1 MPPFHGCGSG
11 TLPDRNAARHLAPC
25 AAKGRPTW
33 PARTSFTSLRQPEQ
47 KDETPDNKG
56 LDHNRTLG
64 VSVATPDQTTSTALS
79 RHARDWNQV
88 STIYPRA
95 ATIPLLFIEQV
106 DTRPEATAIEWAD
119 GAWSYRELAARARS
133 GATALRA
140 HGVGAGDVVAV
151 AMRRSPE
158 AIAAI
163 LAVLYA
169 GGVYLPLGPDQPADR
184 LTRIMRDAGARVAVH
199 DVDEPVAVPDSTTAV
214 SADDLFR
221 VPEDADPRWWGERA
235 ADEAAYVI
243 YTSGSTGAPKG
254 VVCPHRGQTRLAC
267 GAGDLRIR
275 PDDRVLATTDLTF
288 DVSCFEIFATLL
300 NGACLLFTQDS
311 DLLDSKALENAVR
324 GRQVSVMWLSAGLFH
339 QHAHLAPHLFA
350 GLRLLVAGGDV
361 LSPRAVRA
369 VLEEGRPGVFLNG
382 YGPTENSSLSTV
394 CRVEELSP
402 RAENVPIGVPVAGS
416 TAYVVREDGTVA
428 DPGETGELWLGG
440 DGVAL
445 GYLGDPRKTAEHF
458 VPDRWSPDGVR
469 GRLYRTGDMGRWR
482 EDGVLEFLGRRD
494 RQVKIRGYRV
504 ELDEVESVLSAH
516 AYVRQTAVD
525 IVGEDAGQRLVAAV
539 VAHSAQEQKDLTT
552 RLHEHV
558 RDRLPSYMVPTRIAL
573 VDALPLTSSGKVD
586 RRSLAALTAPAAPTA
601 RDDAPIGEVE
611 ETLAAVWRDI
621 LHADVVGRDAHF
633 FALGGTSL
641 RATQITA
648 AVRERLKVPA
658 ASGRAMIRTLVADP
672 SLRDFAAT
680 VQGLLDGHEEAT
692 GPDIDFAIESQLDP
706 QLRYTSPAAAPAGV
720 PRQVLLTGSTG
731 FLGVYLVDRLL
742 RNGVERVHCLI
753 RADDPPQALARL
765 AARMRRYGLDPEPLL
780 GRVVPVPGELAEPH
794 FGLSG
799 PDWDRLA
806 REIDLIVHCGAR
818 VNFAY
823 PYRALAPINVG
834 GTRTA
839 LELAGEHITKPLHY
853 ISTIAVIAGFGTA
866 GVGHIDES
874 TPLDHADR
882 ISLGYPETKWVAEN
896 LVVEAGR
903 RGLPV
908 AVHRPYEVTGTV
920 DRGVWN
926 TDTMMCALFRTIA
939 ETGLAPDMALPLD
952 FVPVDYTAD
961 AITHIITHQEPD
973 GRVYHLTNPRAARLP
988 LLVERLTAMGYPVR
1002 TVPYDTWTEML
1013 AKLTARLPE
1022 HPMAPYVAM
1031 FVEPARDSDV
1041 SVKQM
1046 YTDGVFPTISRHN
1059 TDAALVDSGLV
1070 CPPVDAGLLD
1080 TYLREFRRSG
1090 FLAPPSAPNHAS
1102 SVAGEIA

>member
-1 MPPFHGCGSG
+1 MAISDKTH
-11 TLPDRNAARHLAPC
+11 
-25 AAKGRPTW
+25 
-33 PARTSFTSLRQPEQ
+33 E
-47 KDETPDNKG
+47 
-56 LDHNRTLG
+56 
-64 VSVATPDQTTSTALS
+64 TALS

-88 STIYPRA
+88 STTYPRT
-95 ATIPLLFIEQV
+95 ATIPLLFTEQA
-106 DTRPEATAIEWAD
+106 DARPEATAVEWAD

-133 GATALRA
+133 GAAALRA
-140 HGVGAGDVVAV
+140 HGIGAGDVVAV
-151 AMRRSPE
+151 AMRRSP
-158 AIAAI
+158 AAVAAI
-163 LAVLYA
+163 LAVLHA

-184 LTRIMRDAGARVAVH
+184 LTRIMRDAGVRVAVH

-214 SADDLFR
+214 LADDLFS

-235 ADEAAYVI
+235 ADDAAYVI
-243 YTSGSTGAPKG
+243 YTSGSTGTPKG
-254 VVCPHRGQTRLAC
+254 VVCPHRGQTRLAR

-288 DVSCFEIFATLL
+288 DVSCFEVFATLL
-300 NGACLLFTQDS
+300 NGACLLFTPDS
-311 DLLDSKALENAVR
+311 DLLDSQALESVVR
-324 GRQVSVMWLSAGLFH
+324 GRRVSVIWLSAGLFH

-350 GLRLLVAGGDV
+350 GLRLLIAGGDV

-369 VLEEGRPGVFLNG
+369 VLAGGRPDMFLNG

-394 CRVEELSP
+394 CRVDELSQQ
-402 RAENVPIGVPVAGS
+402 AENVPIGVPVAGS

-445 GYLGDPRKTAEHF
+445 GYLGNPRRTAEHF
-458 VPDRWSPDGVR
+458 VADRWSPDGVR
-469 GRLYRTGDMGRWR
+469 GRLYRSGDMGRWR
-482 EDGVLEFLGRRD
+482 RDGVLEFLGRRD
-494 RQVKIRGYRV
+494 RQVKLRGYRV
-504 ELDEVESVLSAH
+504 ELDEIELVLSAH
-516 AYVRQTAVD
+516 PHVRQAAVD
-525 IVGEDAGQRLVAAV
+525 VLGEGAGQRLVAAV
-539 VAHSAQEQKDLTT
+539 TAHGAQEQTALPA

-573 VDALPLTSSGKVD
+573 VDTLPLTSSGKVD
-586 RRSLAALTAPAAPTA
+586 RTSLSALAASAAPTVP
-601 RDDAPIGEVE
+601 DQAPIGEVE

-648 AVRERLKVPA
+648 AVRERLKLSPGF
-658 ASGRAMIRTLVADP
+658 GRAMIRTLVADP
-672 SLRDFAAT
+672 SLRDFAKT
-680 VQGLLDGHEEAT
+680 VQGLLDGHEEAVD
-692 GPDIDFAIESQLDP
+692 PDTDFASESRLDP
-706 QLRYTSPAAAPAGV
+706 DLRYTSPATSADGAPSK
-720 PRQVLLTGSTG
+720 VLLTGSTG

-742 RNGVERVHCLI
+742 RHGVEQVHCLI
-753 RADDPPQALARL
+753 RAENPPQALARL
-765 AARMRRYGLDPEPLL
+765 AARMRLYGLDPEPLL
-780 GRVVPVPGELAEPH
+780 GRVVPIPGELAEPH

-834 GTRTA
+834 GTHTA
-839 LELAGEHITKPLHY
+839 LELAGKHTTKPFHY

-866 GVGHIDES
+866 GVEHIDED

-908 AVHRPYEVTGTV
+908 AVHRPYEVTGTL

-952 FVPVDYTAD
+952 FVPVDHTAD
-961 AITHIITHQEPD
+961 AITHIMAHQEPD
-973 GRVYHLTNPRAARLP
+973 GRVYHLTNPHAARLP

-1013 AKLTARLPE
+1013 AKLTARLPD
-1022 HPMAPYVAM
+1022 HPMAPYVGM

-1046 YTDGVFPTISRHN
+1046 YTDGIFPTISRHN
-1059 TDAALVDSGLV
+1059 TDSALADTGLV

-1090 FLAPPSAPNHAS
+1090 FLAPPSAPNRPLPS
-1102 SVAGEIA
+1102 

>member
-1 MPPFHGCGSG
+1 M
-11 TLPDRNAARHLAPC
+11 A
-25 AAKGRPTW
+25 
-33 PARTSFTSLRQPEQ
+33 
-47 KDETPDNKG
+47 TPDN
-56 LDHNRTLG
+56 TTP
-64 VSVATPDQTTSTALS
+64 SVLPQ
-79 RHARDWNQV
+79 HARDWNRT
-88 STIYPRA
+88 SIDYPRA
-95 ATIPLLFIEQV
+95 ATIPLLLTEQAQA
-106 DTRPEATAIEWAD
+106 RPDATAVEWAD
-119 GAWSYRELAARARS
+119 GAWSYRELVARARR

-140 HGVGAGDVVAV
+140 QGIDAGDVVAV
-151 AMRRSPE
+151 AMRRSP
-158 AIAAI
+158 AATAVI
-163 LAVLYA
+163 LAVLHA

-184 LTRIMRDAGARVAVH
+184 LTQIMRDAGVRVVVH
-199 DVDEPVAVPDSTTAV
+199 DADETVAVPDSTTAV
-214 SADDLFR
+214 CADDLLDH
-221 VPEDADPRWWGERA
+221 PDDADLRWWGERG

-254 VVCPHRGQTRLAC
+254 VVCPHRGQTRLAR
-267 GAGDLRIR
+267 GPGELRIR

-311 DLLDSKALENAVR
+311 DLLDSKALEGVVR
-324 GRQVSVMWLSAGLFH
+324 DRQVSVMWLSAGLFH

-361 LSPRAVRA
+361 LSPRAVCA
-369 VLEEGRPGVFLNG
+369 VLTEGRPDVFLNG

-394 CRVEELSP
+394 CRVDELSP

-440 DGVAL
+440 DGVAR
-445 GYLGDPRKTAEHF
+445 GYLGDQRRTADHF
-458 VPDRWSPDGVR
+458 VEDRWSPDGVR
-469 GRLYRTGDMGRWR
+469 GRLYRSGDMARWR
-482 EDGVLEFLGRRD
+482 KDGVLEFLGRRD

-516 AYVRQTAVD
+516 PQVRQTAVD
-525 IVGEDAGQRLVAAV
+525 VVGEDAGQQLVAAV
-539 VAHSAQEQKDLTT
+539 VAHGGHGQKDLTA

-558 RDRLPSYMVPTRIAL
+558 RDRLPGYMTPTRIAL

-586 RRSLAALTAPAAPTA
+586 RRSLSALAAPAAPA
-601 RDDAPIGEVE
+601 AGDDAPSGEVE
-611 ETLAAVWRDI
+611 EVLAGVWRDV

-648 AVRERLKVPA
+648 AVRERLQVPA
-658 ASGRAMIRTLVADP
+658 GFGRAMIRSLVADP

-680 VQGLLDGHEEAT
+680 VRGLLDGHEDTAQ
-692 GPDIDFAIESQLDP
+692 PDTDFETESRLDP
-706 QLRYTSPAAAPAGV
+706 ELRYTAPSAATPGA

-742 RNGVERVHCLI
+742 RTGTERVHCLI
-753 RADDPPQALARL
+753 RADDRPQALARL

-780 GRVVPVPGELAEPH
+780 DQVVPVPGELAESH
-794 FGLSG
+794 FGL
-799 PDWDRLA
+799 PDRDWDRLA
-806 REIDLIVHCGAR
+806 REVDTIVHCGAR

-834 GTRTA
+834 GTRTM
-839 LELAGEHITKPLHY
+839 LELAGEHTTKPLHY

-866 GVGHIDES
+866 GVRHVEED

-961 AITHIITHQEPD
+961 AITHIITHEEPD

-1002 TVPYDTWTEML
+1002 TVPYEAWTEML
-1013 AKLTARLPE
+1013 AKLTAQRPD
-1022 HPMAPYVAM
+1022 HPMAPYVPM
-1031 FVEPARDSDV
+1031 FVEPARDSEV

-1046 YTDGVFPTISRHN
+1046 YTDGVFPTFSRRH
-1059 TDAALVDSGLV
+1059 TDAALAESGLV

-1080 TYLREFRRSG
+1080 TYLREFRRTG
-1090 FLAPPSAPNHAS
+1090 FLAPPSTISPDAS
-1102 SVAGEIA
+1102 MSGASA

>member
-1 MPPFHGCGSG
+1 M
-11 TLPDRNAARHLAPC
+11 
-25 AAKGRPTW
+25 
-33 PARTSFTSLRQPEQ
+33 
-47 KDETPDNKG
+47 
-56 LDHNRTLG
+56 
-64 VSVATPDQTTSTALS
+64 ATPDATNPTSLP
-79 RHARDWNQV
+79 RHAHDWNQV
-88 STIYPRA
+88 SASYPRT
-95 ATIPLLFIEQV
+95 ATIPLLFTEQA
-106 DTRPEATAIEWAD
+106 DARPEATAVEWAD
-119 GAWSYRELAARARS
+119 GAWTYRELAARARR

-140 HGVGAGDVVAV
+140 HGIGAGDVVGV
-151 AMRRSPE
+151 VMRRSP
-158 AIAAI
+158 AAVAAI

-184 LTRIMRDAGARVAVH
+184 LTGIMRDADVRVAVH
-199 DVDEPVAVPDSTTAV
+199 GADEPVEVPDSTTAV
-214 SADDLFR
+214 CADDLFDG
-221 VPEDADPRWWGERA
+221 PEDADPRWWGERA

-254 VVCPHRGQTRLAC
+254 VVCPHRGQTRLAR
-267 GAGDLRIR
+267 GAGELRIR

-300 NGACLLFTQDS
+300 NGACLLLAQDS
-311 DLLDSKALENAVR
+311 NLLDSKALENVVSDR
-324 GRQVSVMWLSAGLFH
+324 GVSVMWLSAGLFH

-361 LSPRAVRA
+361 LNPRAVRA
-369 VLEEGRPGVFLNG
+369 VLTEGRPDVFLNG

-394 CRVEELSP
+394 YRLDKLSSQ
-402 RAENVPIGVPVAGS
+402 AENVPIGVPVAGS

-428 DPGETGELWLGG
+428 APGETAELWVGG

-445 GYLGDPRKTAEHF
+445 GYLGDPHRTAEHF
-458 VPDRWSPDGVR
+458 VEDRWSPDEIR
-469 GRLYRTGDMGRWR
+469 GRLYRTGDMARWR
-482 EDGVLEFLGRRD
+482 EDGALEFLGRRD

-516 AYVRQTAVD
+516 PNVRQTAVD
-525 IVGEDAGQRLVAAV
+525 VVGEGAGQRLVAAV
-539 VAHSAQEQKDLTT
+539 VAHTGRDQKNLTA

-558 RDRLPSYMVPTRIAL
+558 RDRLPSYMTPTRIAL

-586 RRSLAALTAPAAPTA
+586 RRSLSALATPAASSA
-601 RDDAPIGEVE
+601 RDDAPRGEVE
-611 ETLAAVWRDI
+611 EILTSVWRDV
-621 LHADVVGRDAHF
+621 LNADMVGREAHF

-641 RATQITA
+641 RATQVTA
-648 AVRERLKVPA
+648 AVRERLRVPA
-658 ASGRAMIRTLVADP
+658 EFGRAMIRSLVEDP

-680 VQGLLDGHEEAT
+680 VQDLLDGHEESTA
-692 GPDIDFAIESQLDP
+692 PDTDFAIESRLDP
-706 QLRYTSPAAAPAGV
+706 DLRYTAPATAAARV

-742 RNGVERVHCLI
+742 REGVERVHCLI
-753 RADDPPQALARL
+753 RADDPPKALARL

-780 GRVVPVPGELAEPH
+780 DRVVPIPGELADPH
-794 FGLSG
+794 FGLSDG
-799 PDWDRLA
+799 DWGRLA

-823 PYRALAPINVG
+823 PYRALASINVG
-834 GTRTA
+834 GTRTV
-839 LELAGEHITKPLHY
+839 LELAGEHTTKPLHY

-866 GVGHIDES
+866 GVGHVDEN

-882 ISLGYPETKWVAEN
+882 LSLGYPETKWVAEN

-939 ETGLAPDMALPLD
+939 ATGLAPDMALPLD

-961 AITHIITHQEPD
+961 AITHLVTHQEPD
-973 GRVYHLTNPRAARLP
+973 GRVYHLSNPRPGRLP

-1002 TVPYDTWTEML
+1002 TVPYDAWTEML
-1013 AKLTARLPE
+1013 AELTARLPD

-1031 FVEPARDSDV
+1031 FVEPAHDSEV

-1046 YTDGVFPTISRHN
+1046 YTDGVFPAFSRHN
-1059 TDAALVDSGLV
+1059 TDAALAGSGLV

-1080 TYLREFRRSG
+1080 TYLREFRRTG
-1090 FLAPPSAPNHAS
+1090 FLAPPSASNRAAS
-1102 SVAGEIA
+1102 VPGDIA